1 MQIEKMHTLDSLSD
15 LHIMFVWHTVWKSPH
30 ARHRRQRGATRPP
43 ASRCA
48 SGAFR
53 RPRPQRG
60 IVWAMAYNVAIM
72 YWSTEY
78 CGDKVAIW
86 SIFTNFSSYRW
97 HINCKPFGGGSVL
110 VVCSKILVPIERF
123 TPGEPFFCGAISHW
137 RFSQQ
142 LQGFLRLVEKNN
154 TKSIVFEWRLH
165 HVMLLMLPFY
175 ILCIYIYVMLCI
187 M

>member
-1 MQIEKMHTLDSLSD
+1 MTCGLEITSREAPAPARRHTAPSLS
-15 LHIMFVWHTVWKSPH
+15 LRERSFPTPTPST
-30 ARHRRQRGATRPP
+30 RH
-43 ASRCA
+43 CM
-48 SGAFR
+48 
-53 RPRPQRG
+53 
-60 IVWAMAYNVAIM
+60 AMAYNVAIM

-86 SIFTNFSSYRW
+86 SISTNFSSYRW
-97 HINCKPFGGGSVL
+97 HINCKHFGGGSVL